1 MPKDIKNVKRTVYRN
16 GANASNQR
24 HINPKRMANNTK
36 RAAERGSENV
46 KR

>member
-16 GANASNQR
+16 GASVSNQR
-24 HINPKRMANNTK
+24 HINPKSMADDTE
-36 RAAERGSENV
+36 RAAERGSEDV